1 MSSPSTLATGPVTV
15 TATVPGDKSI
25 AIRALLL
32 ALLADGRSCI
42 DNVPDSRISD
52 VTIRALRTLGADV
65 TVTRVAP
72 GRAVDS
78 GSLTVVVVPPARLAQ
93 QTTIDCGGSATLVRL
108 LMGLLAG
115 AGVDAVLTGSVML
128 SRRPMGRVS
137 EPLRTLFGRHVVV
150 TTDGHLPVRLQR
162 GAGPQPDCVITP
174 GDSAQVRAAVMLAAV
189 AAAVPVTLWSSHPG
203 RRHTEQLL
211 ARLGCGVID
220 DDVDAD
226 SGRARRTRLH
236 PVPVGGFSY
245 TVPADPSA
253 AAFLQA
259 LSTTGRTGAT
269 LRIEHLVIDAERRG
283 FIDVLARMGAR
294 VDIDNAVAAHGLRT
308 ATVTTGAGL
317 LGGVDVSAREVP
329 ELVDEVPILAAL
341 CTRGMAPSTLR
352 GLAELRVKESDRL
365 ARIIDLLQAFGATA
379 AMIDD
384 DSLQV
389 TPGPARRPDRIIQTD
404 HDHRIAM
411 TAAVLAAMQQGDGDD
426 VSEAVVLDDAD
437 CADESWP
444 GFVAQLAA
452 VRAALMDPP
461 TSQR

>member
-32 ALLADGRSCI
+32 ALLADDPSRI
-42 DNVPDSRISD
+42 DNVPDSRISE

-78 GSLTVVVVPPARLAQ
+78 GSLTVVVVPPARLTQ

-115 AGVDAVLTGSVML
+115 ASVDATLVGSSML
-128 SRRPMGRVS
+128 SRRPMGRVAD
-137 EPLRTLFGRHVVV
+137 PLRALFGRDVVV
-150 TTDGHLPVRLQR
+150 TTDGHLPVRLQS
-162 GAGPQPDCVITP
+162 GAGPQPHGVITP

-189 AAAVPVTLWSSHPG
+189 AAAVPVTLWSAQPG

-236 PVPVGGFSY
+236 PVPVVGFSV

-253 AAFLQA
+253 AAFMQA
-259 LSTTGRTGAT
+259 LSATGGTA
-269 LRIEHLVIDAERRG
+269 LRIDHLVVDAERRG

-294 VDIDNAVAAHGLRT
+294 VDIDNVVVAHGLRT
-308 ATVTTGAGL
+308 ATVTTGPGL
-317 LGGVDVSAREVP
+317 LAGVDVSAREVP
-329 ELVDEVPILAAL
+329 DLVDEVPILAAL

-379 AMIDD
+379 TMIDD

-389 TPGPARRPDRIIQTD
+389 TPGPSRLPERIIQTD

-411 TAAVLAAMQQGDGDD
+411 TAAVLAGMQQGGGDD
-426 VSEAVVLDDAD
+426 VSEAVVLDDPD

-452 VRAALMDPP
+452 VRASLMDPP
-461 TSQR
+461 TSPR